1 MRSSHKRNGSRGSSP
16 AIQPGN
22 AVVRRLRFRHLL
34 EEKGIGKLFGRHQPL
49 PGTGRM
55 YDAGRQH
62 RRRRAELR
70 ARLREKRGE
79 KRDPEMH
86 PAKRGN
92 QRHFGMKCHTGV
104 GAGSGFVHTVEATA
118 ANVRDVTA
126 AAGLLREDDKAVCG
140 DSACL
145 GIEKRE
151 EIKSNPQL
159 SAIAYRINRR
169 PGRLPRGS
177 DNAIDRE
184 RHIENQK
191 SAVPFPVPGWRPYA
205 LHLR

>member
-1 MRSSHKRNGSRGSSP
+1 
-16 AIQPGN
+16 
-22 AVVRRLRFRHLL
+22 
-34 EEKGIGKLFGRHQPL
+34 
-49 PGTGRM
+49 
-55 YDAGRQH
+55 
-62 RRRRAELR
+62 
-70 ARLREKRGE
+70 
-79 KRDPEMH
+79 
-86 PAKRGN
+86 
-92 QRHFGMKCHTGV
+92 MKCHTGV